1 MEAIDQAAELLAAK
15 DLFEGYP
22 RPYWVAGGWALDLFA
37 RRVRR
42 PHGDVDVLVLARDLE
57 VVAETFTKPRPV
69 LQFAETG
76 EQRPWADGE
85 NLTPGPHALVFPD
98 NEGGSPVQIL
108 LGAADGDEWV
118 YHRGRGTLRKS
129 LAEITLRSP
138 QGIPYLAPE
147 IVLLYKS
154 RNLRPKD
161 DADFTDVHH
170 LLDAARR
177 QWLIEHIIPR
187 YPDHPWLPAL
197 RARSN

>member
-57 VVAETFTKPRPV
+57 VVAETFTRPRPV

-85 NLTPGPHALVFPD
+85 NLTPGSSSTSSRDTEPPMAACPQSSVQLTPVRRYADCP
-98 NEGGSPVQIL
+98 GGSATSRP
-108 LGAADGDEWV
+108 GSSCAAG
-118 YHRGRGTLRKS
+118 
-129 LAEITLRSP
+129 
-138 QGIPYLAPE
+138 QM
-147 IVLLYKS
+147 
-154 RNLRPKD
+154 
-161 DADFTDVHH
+161 
-170 LLDAARR
+170 
-177 QWLIEHIIPR
+177 WLSHWPG
-187 YPDHPWLPAL
+187 W
-197 RARSN
+197 